1 MLLKIPA
8 ATSIADNYWRPGN
21 LLADL
26 DPMTGVI
33 RRVVRGK
40 GLELEELS
48 KHPETG
54 TPLLGLALPHW
65 DELRTVN
72 DACARLFAAMR
83 YHSFHIAL
91 TVEGPLVVEVNI
103 WMSSLN

>member
-48 KHPETG
+48 KHPELCWDWPCRTG
-54 TPLLGLALPHW
+54 TNCVPLMMLVLAFLPPC
-65 DELRTVN
+65 DTILSISRS
-72 DACARLFAAMR
+72 R
-83 YHSFHIAL
+83 
-91 TVEGPLVVEVNI
+91 
-103 WMSSLN
+103 